1 MTFIIII
8 INVYN
13 MTITWLLSNYY
24 KKALFVDLHVIMH
37 WVVHD
42 KSCFYHSQYFISNM
56 NLDMFSKSDLLYYF
70 NSIVDI
76 WQI

>member
-13 MTITWLLSNYY
+13 TDCHLI
-24 KKALFVDLHVIMH
+24 KKGFFVDLHVIMH

-42 KSCFYHSQYFISNM
+42 KSCFYHSQYFNIYNM
-56 NLDMFSKSDLLYYF
+56 NVDMFSKSDLLYYF